1 MAMFSMLFS
10 SSQLPEFL
18 NSNYDWHFQIFPSIL
33 RELGIGTC
41 YAMYVFLGSFENYGR
56 LNKPRSVAD
65 FFSVMIFT
73 GYPVGLVFSY
83 LMMPET
89 KDMPQVEIEN
99 VARYLK
105 VKPLAKE
112 DDEEDE
118 S

>member
-1 MAMFSMLFS
+1 MF
-10 SSQLPEFL
+10 
-18 NSNYDWHFQIFPSIL
+18 
-33 RELGIGTC
+33 
-41 YAMYVFLGSFENYGR
+41 VFLGSFDNYGK

-65 FFSVMIFT
+65 FVSVMIFT

-89 KDMPQVEIEN
+89 KDIPQADIET

-105 VKPLAKE
+105 VKPLAKDE
-112 DDEEDE
+112 DEEDE